1 MSEPGAGPGG
11 LTVTA
16 GGTARAFRPG
26 DRVLVGRGAECDIVL
41 DDARVSRRHL
51 ELAFDD
57 GWVLRDLDTANGTWH
72 EETALS
78 ARPVGA
84 GLAVRVGDPL
94 DGPIVELVAV
104 SALPGAT
111 GGHGAGALPDPV
123 PLGRYLTIGRGRGNT
138 VVLDDPLVSRKHAR
152 IVLGAR
158 GHVVQD
164 LGSANLT
171 FVNGDCATRA
181 ALRDGDVLTCGR
193 TRLVRIADR
202 LHFLPGTAD
211 TGLEADGLA
220 VAPAAAGEPF
230 APTLTLR
237 LAGGSL
243 LAVVGPSGCGKSTL
257 LRLLAGRLRPSAGRV
272 RYESQDVHANAE
284 VRTRIG
290 LVPHEPAGHPR
301 LTVGQALS
309 YTAELRRPRDIG
321 PAQRTAAVRGV
332 LTETGLADAAGR
344 RVAALDEDRRRR
356 LGIAAELITDPS
368 LLLVDEPLAGLD
380 PGRAREMMRL
390 LRRLADA
397 GRQVLITTREPSE
410 LDLCDSVLVLA
421 PGAYEAYL
429 GPPSGLRRRFVST
442 SWADVF
448 DDLARVAAARSGLAG
463 TPETGPSS
471 GARPLNGGGR
481 DGPVPRE
488 EGTPAPAGAVVRDPA
503 VRRRVL
509 RDAGVLARRRVRLL
523 IADPAEAALLVLV
536 VPLLVLLGVAVA
548 DSSGLAVPD
557 GGARRVLVVLVL
569 GVAAAAALPPARDLA
584 KERALYGHERAAGLL
599 PEAYLLAK
607 TAVFGGLAA
616 VQAVLAVLLLRA
628 VRPGPADAVLLGL
641 PTVEVAAGLAVTA
654 VVCALLGM
662 AVSAHVP
669 GSEWALPAVTLVTA
683 VQMALCGGL
692 VPLADEPVL
701 AGAAVLLPARWGF
714 AALAATVDLGH
725 GTGTPDLLWRH
736 SASIWMLCLLALAGQ
751 GCAAA
756 LLTLRRLRR

>member
-1 MSEPGAGPGG
+1 MSEPGTGPGR

-16 GGTARAFRPG
+16 AGTTRAFRPG

-41 DDARVSRRHL
+41 ADARVSRRHL

-94 DGPIVELVAV
+94 DGPVVELVAV
-104 SALPGAT
+104 TALPGST
-111 GGHGAGALPDPV
+111 GGLATTGPGALPEPV
-123 PLGRYLTIGRGRGNT
+123 ALGRHLTIGRGRGNA

-211 TGLEADGLA
+211 TGLEADGLT
-220 VAPAAAGEPF
+220 VFPAAPGGRL

-284 VRTRIG
+284 VRTRIA
-290 LVPHEPAGHPR
+290 LVPHEPVCPAR
-301 LTVGQALS
+301 LTVGRALS

-321 PAQRTAAVRGV
+321 AAQRTEAVRSV
-332 LTETGLADAAGR
+332 LAQTGLTDAAGL

-390 LRRLADA
+390 LRHLADA
-397 GRQVLITTREPSE
+397 GRQVVVTTREPAE

-421 PGAYEAYL
+421 PGAAESYL

-448 DDLARVAAARSGLAG
+448 DDLATVAAARSGLAG
-463 TPETGPSS
+463 
-471 GARPLNGGGR
+471 ARTGGGADTHAGGR
-481 DGPVPRE
+481 PESP
-488 EGTPAPAGAVVRDPA
+488 TAPAAPVVRDPA

-509 RDAGVLARRRVRLL
+509 RDAGVLARRRLRLMVT
-523 IADPAEAALLVLV
+523 DPTEAALLVLV
-536 VPLLVLLGVAVA
+536 APLLVLLAVAVA
-548 DSSGLAVPD
+548 DPSGLAVPGD
-557 GGARRVLVVLVL
+557 GARRVLVVLVL
-569 GVAAAAALPPARDLA
+569 GVAAAAALPAARDLA
-584 KERALYGHERAAGLL
+584 RERPLYGHERDAGLL

-607 TAVFGGLAA
+607 VAVFGGAA
-616 VQAVLAVLLLRA
+616 AAQAVLAVLVLRA
-628 VRPGPADAVLLGL
+628 LRPGPADAVLLG
-641 PTVEVAAGLAVTA
+641 AATLEIVVGLAVTA
-654 VVCALLGM
+654 VVCALLGLVV
-662 AVSAHVP
+662 AARAP
-669 GSEWALPAVTLVTA
+669 GVEWALPGVTLVTA

-692 VPLADEPVL
+692 IPLGSAPL
-701 AGAAVLLPARWGF
+701 PAGAAVLLPARWGL
-714 AALAATVDLGH
+714 AALAVTVDLGR
-725 GTGTPDLLWRH
+725 GTAAPDPLWRH
-736 SASIWMLCLLALAGQ
+736 SAFIWTLCLLALAAQ
-751 GCAAA
+751 GGLAAF
-756 LLTLRRLRR
+756 LTLRRLRR

>member
-1 MSEPGAGPGG
+1 MSEPGAGPGR

-16 GGTARAFRPG
+16 GGIARAFRPG

-138 VVLDDPLVSRKHAR
+138 LVLDDPLVSREHAR

-220 VAPAAAGEPF
+220 VAPAAAGEPL

-321 PAQRTAAVRGV
+321 AAQRTAAVRGV
-332 LTETGLADAAGR
+332 LAETGLADAAGR

-397 GRQVLITTREPSE
+397 GRQVMITTREPSE

-448 DDLARVAAARSGLAG
+448 DDLAQVAAARSGLAG
-463 TPETGPSS
+463 TPET
-471 GARPLNGGGR
+471 
-481 DGPVPRE
+481 VPRE
-488 EGTPAPAGAVVRDPA
+488 ERTPAPAAAVVRDPA

-584 KERALYGHERAAGLL
+584 RERTLYGHERAAGLL

-628 VRPGPADAVLLGL
+628 ARPGPADAVLLGL

-669 GSEWALPAVTLVTA
+669 GAEWALPAVTLVTA
-683 VQMALCGGL
+683 VQMALSGGL
-692 VPLADEPVL
+692 VPLVDEPVL

-725 GTGTPDLLWRH
+725 GTGAPDLLWRH
-736 SASIWMLCLLALAGQ
+736 SASIWILCLLALAGQ